1 MIMTTLVITQP
12 SIGIMN
18 KYIATKVAIIALLAI
33 ITSQAGGCK
42 TNEKTTTKTTAT
54 TEQLEDSEQVEGIRY
69 VPFTRYPDNKLNF
82 SAKGGTLVCK
92 ADTTFGSRAFYI
104 CEIRFDDGYRYSLYG
119 GGYYYYHKENFY
131 YESQEFPSEMRGY
144 PGNWDPCPLTFRW
157 VTVFLDGYDL
167 LVTVKP
173 NETGKKRHCE
183 IIISDEDYGWIIEC
197 TQSRGPYKPKKSKKK
212 KQ

>member
-1 MIMTTLVITQP
+1 MFKGTPYFQCNCASITIAVIIVIVSTF
-12 SIGIMN
+12 
-18 KYIATKVAIIALLAI
+18 LL
-33 ITSQAGGCK
+33 TGCK
-42 TNEKTTTKTTAT
+42 TNEKATTKTTAT
-54 TEQLEDSEQVEGIRY
+54 TEQLEDSEQVEGRGY
-69 VPFTRYPDNKLNF
+69 VNFTRYPENKLNF
-82 SAKGGTLVCK
+82 PAKGDTLVCK
-92 ADTTFGSRAFYI
+92 ANTSRRSMSFYI
-104 CEIRFDDGYRYSLYG
+104 CTIKFDDDYRYFLSD
-119 GGYYYYHKENFY
+119 GGYYYYRKG
-131 YESQEFPSEMRGY
+131 EFDLDSRECISELRGY